1 MKFTPLYGVHVALGA
16 EMIRTS
22 AGYSMPAHY
31 TNVEEEHQAVR
42 ERVGMMDIS
51 LMGRIDI
58 KGKGALEFLQRLAAN
73 DASKLLDGQLMYTTL
88 CNERGGIMDDLTVWR
103 FSKDHFRIVT
113 SSIMRFKTLKW
124 LEDHVEEQDVYLT
137 DISSSLGLISVQ
149 GPKSRELIHELYDG
163 NINALKFFHFSVG
176 KLGGVPALV
185 ARVGFSGELG
195 YECYFGAEDTADA
208 WNAIFEAGK
217 KYELLPYGFDT
228 LDSLRFEKGYIFY
241 GYEVNS
247 ENNPF
252 ECGLERWVSFDK
264 GDFIGRDALL
274 KVREKGPEKKLVTL
288 EVQGDSLLN
297 EKRPVRAGGEI
308 AGETVYAFKG
318 LTLGKNLAWAWLRS
332 EYAKDG
338 NEVTVDDRTAR
349 IVPLR
354 YYDPNGKRMR
364 S

>member
-1 MKFTPLYGVHVALGA
+1 MKFTPLYGVHVTLGA
-16 EMIRTS
+16 KMIRTS

-31 TNVEEEHQAVR
+31 TSVEEEHQAVR

-73 DASKLLDGQLMYTTL
+73 DAGKILDGQLMYTTL
-88 CNERGGIMDDLTVWR
+88 CNARGGIMDDLTVWR

-137 DISSSLGLISVQ
+137 DISSSLSMISVQ
-149 GPKSRELIHELYDG
+149 GPRSRELLQELYDG

-176 KLGGVPALV
+176 KLGDVLALV

-195 YECYFGAEDTADA
+195 YECYFAAEDTVDA

-217 KYELLPYGFDT
+217 KYELLPYGFDA

-252 ECGLERWVSFDK
+252 ECGLERWVAFDK

-274 KVREKGPEKKLVTL
+274 KIREKGSEKKLVAL

-297 EKRPVRAGGEI
+297 EKRLVRAGGEI

-318 LTLGKNLAWAWLRS
+318 FTVRKNLAWAWLRS

-338 NEVTVDDRTAR
+338 NEVTVDDRIAR

-364 S
+364 G